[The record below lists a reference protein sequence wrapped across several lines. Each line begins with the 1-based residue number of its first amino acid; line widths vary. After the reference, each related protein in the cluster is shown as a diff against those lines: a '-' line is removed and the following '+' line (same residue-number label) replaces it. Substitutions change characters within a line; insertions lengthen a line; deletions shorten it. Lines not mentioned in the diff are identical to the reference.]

1 MWLPR
6 ALSLRPVRIMK
17 KSADARL
24 ARMARKASTTT
35 YFMETIIRK
44 LPDRTSGFR
53 RDWRFWCITV
63 AAIVAIAATAALG
76 RWQLSRAAQ
85 KEAWQAS
92 VEARQAQ
99 PAVAP
104 AALAALPSAP
114 PATVPGDA
122 DPLVHRAAVLQG
134 RWLAQY
140 TVFLDNRQMQGR
152 PGFFV
157 LTPLQLT
164 APGTEGAVVL
174 VQRGWVARDF
184 LDRTQ
189 LPDVPSPAG
198 EVEVRGRVALP
209 PSRLYDLGQAGAAA
223 GAEGFS
229 RIRQNLDMAAYR
241 AETGLARLAP
251 LTVLQTGGPE
261 GTLQRDWPVIDAG
274 VAKHYGYAFQWFGLC
289 ALVAILYVWFQ
300 IVRRFLRPGRQPSP

>member
-1 MWLPR
+1 
-6 ALSLRPVRIMK
+6 
-17 KSADARL
+17 
-24 ARMARKASTTT
+24 
-35 YFMETIIRK
+35 METIIRK

-53 RDWRFWCITV
+53 PDWRFWCITV
-63 AAIVAIAATAALG
+63 AAIAAMAATAALG

-92 VEARQAQ
+92 VEARQAR

-104 AALAALPSAP
+104 AALAALPSEAP
-114 PATVPGDA
+114 ASGPAAAPEDA
-122 DPLVHRAAVLQG
+122 AGAGPLDDPLVHRAAALQG
-134 RWLAQY
+134 RWLSQY
-140 TVFLDNRQMQGR
+140 TVFLDNRQMHGR

-164 APGTEGAVVL
+164 APGAEGAVVL
-174 VQRGWVARDF
+174 VQRGWVPRDF
-184 LDRTQ
+184 LDRTR

-198 EVEVRGRVALP
+198 EVEVRGRIAPP
-209 PSRLYDLGQAGAAA
+209 PSRLYELGHAGAAA
-223 GAEGFS
+223 GAEGSS

-251 LTVLQTGGPE
+251 LTVLQTGGSE